1 MEENKTINFIKN
13 MWEGTIKPT
22 FSLMLKKSKEN
33 TDTIAKAIEDKSDI
47 SVNNFDEAINP
58 IVEAQNATTEAV
70 KNIPV
75 QVFPEVSFDSL
86 ESKLD
91 EIKEAFEKKDLIVNI
106 GETKLELSP
115 VIKAIE
121 DIRLSLPTLKKEE
134 VIDYTMMFSEMMDI
148 MERPKDDTHEKK
160 MCSLME
166 KLSKTEDLAVI
177 AEWLKVIS
185 EKEATVF
192 PDIPR
197 DKGGKTKKRSNK

>member
-1 MEENKTINFIKN
+1 

-134 VIDYTMMFSEMMDI
+134 VIDYTMMF
-148 MERPKDDTHEKK
+148 
-160 MCSLME
+160 
-166 KLSKTEDLAVI
+166 
-177 AEWLKVIS
+177 
-185 EKEATVF
+185 
-192 PDIPR
+192 
-197 DKGGKTKKRSNK
+197 